1 MPFVTASIKAFGDP
15 LQKAFVEHTGPFGV
29 GSLGWTLTDD
39 NGSFTFDAGPFASRV
54 DVKVYCQNSVIRVLD
69 GGMAVPIPVSQTVNL
84 GNGES
89 VNIGQQDHYRILN
102 QCIDVYRTVWK
113 QFRPYNRSSRGD
125 FPLGKKATVRQ
136 TFADSKRLE
145 LSYPDQ
151 FPSTLAFTEPSGLNN
166 SGYPF
171 LHIKDRHNDGRL
183 FGTPDSIA
191 THHDASLLPHEMGH
205 AFHFSTLAA
214 TTRESIEAQYLGFLL
229 THVPFHDVA
238 LQTTPFVAF
247 IEAVGIFSER
257 FFAFSKLV
265 KPHLSGVALRK
276 AFFRDELGA
285 QSLASALIDPYT
297 PVGTRDSAGDV
308 QPAFRGNDIEGA
320 VYRSDLSGFRQP
332 HRHARCRRPCARQQR
347 DELRRVQPARLRP
360 WQQRLAARAGRGDQH
375 VGILSGCTDLRPA
388 SAELLAGWP

>member
-1 MPFVTASIKAFGDP
+1 MSFVTASIKAFGDP

-39 NGSFTFDAGPFASRV
+39 NGSFTFDAGPFANRV

-69 GGMAVPIPVSQTVNL
+69 GGMAVPIPVYQTLNL
-84 GNGES
+84 GTGES
-89 VNIGQQDHYRILN
+89 VNVEQQDHYRILN

-113 QFRPYNRSSRGD
+113 QFRPYNRTSRGD

-136 TFADSKRLE
+136 TFASSNRLE

-151 FPSTLAFTEPSGLNN
+151 FVSDLAFTEPSGLNN

-171 LHIKDRHNDGRL
+171 LHIKDRHSDGRL
-183 FGTPDSIA
+183 FGTPDSVA
-191 THHDASLLPHEMGH
+191 THHDASLLPHELGH

-214 TTRESIEAQYLGFLL
+214 STRESIEAQYLGFIL
-229 THVPFHDVA
+229 THLPHPGHNVDI
-238 LQTTPFVAF
+238 QTNPLVAF

-276 AFFRDELGA
+276 AFFRDELGT
-285 QSLASALIDPYT
+285 QSLASTLIDPYIS
-297 PVGTRDSAGDV
+297 VGTRDSAGTI
-308 QPAFRGNDIEGA
+308 QPAFQGTDIEGA
-320 VYRSDLSGFRQP
+320 VYGAIYLDFASRVGLRDAVGLVMESNATNFDEFSQYVTGRNNDTW
-332 HRHARCRRPCARQQR
+332 RHAL
-347 DELRRVQPARLRP
+347 D
-360 WQQRLAARAGRGDQH
+360 H
-375 VGILSGCTDLRPA
+375 VIDTWGF
-388 SAELLAGWP
+388 